1 MTDDNLKKLY
11 ENFPNN
17 GWLLDDTDSPYMLLR
32 EKLVDLL
39 IYRTTGIISDNF
51 STIYAD
57 GRIKCNNIDLEGN
70 FVDEYYERYIAGQ
83 SSAYTNLIDK
93 IADELPGTTVSAVGC
108 YDDELENKA
117 FSDEGVLV
125 KDDPYFTE
133 NPNLFKTLGMDNAE
147 LLYKDFPEANKA
159 IREKFE
165 DDPFFEYNS
174 YSIYVIRSE
183 ELGEL
188 LAFNAYAKMLLDGIR
203 KAHSEMKYRIVD
215 GIFYCYYFVGS
226 YEDGYSSDYSP
237 MAFQLTAVSR
247 ILLLYRLIKENKKME
262 VHDDEKQ
269 AA

>member
-17 GWLLDDTDSPYMLLR
+17 GWLLDDPDSPYMLLR

-39 IYRTTGIISDNF
+39 IYRTTGIISDKF

-70 FVDEYYERYIAGQ
+70 FLDEYYERYISGQ

-93 IADELPGTTVSAVGC
+93 IADDLPGTTVSTIGC
-108 YDDELENKA
+108 YDKELADKA
-117 FSDEGVLV
+117 YSDVGVLV
-125 KDDPYFTE
+125 NDDQYFME
-133 NPNLFKTLGMDNAE
+133 NPNLLDKLGMDNADVI
-147 LLYKDFPEANKA
+147 YKDFPEASRAVRK
-159 IREKFE
+159 KFE
-165 DDPFFEYNS
+165 EDPFFEYNS
-174 YSIYVIRSE
+174 YSICVIRSE

-188 LAFNAYAKMLLDGIR
+188 LDFNAYANMLLDGIQ
-203 KAHSEMKYRIVD
+203 KAHSEIKCRIVD

-226 YEDGYSSDYSP
+226 FGDGYSSDYSP

-247 ILLLYRLIKENKKME
+247 ILLLYRLVKENIKME
-262 VHDDEKQ
+262 VHDYGQQ